1 MKFTR
6 VLFAI
11 LLTLALEGI
20 SAQVNYEQSLSFSE
34 SNYQLQDLISE
45 VFATTQVNFS
55 YSSSVVNPEE
65 LVILKSQSYTL
76 GEFLDEVTNQLS
88 IDYIEFRGKILF
100 VERKTEWQPFQIYG
114 FVRDAASGEALIGAS
129 VYNFRDKSGTETND
143 FGYFTLK
150 INTPEP
156 FVKISFIG
164 YESLI
169 LDNLSVARRESKYE
183 LKPVFTIPE
192 ILVTPE
198 DTINQKL
205 AIQEVTDKTVKNV
218 SPGLFGQKDILQAL
232 KFLSGIQSGSE
243 VQGNLLVRGGGTDQ
257 NLILMDGV
265 PLYEVNHLL
274 GLTSIFNEDAVNDVD
289 IFTSGFSPKYGGRLS
304 SIINIQIKDGNK
316 FVHKANTSVGLL
328 GAKVHADGPLVNEK
342 TSYNISMRTSY
353 INRLVAPLAK
363 RLLDVEQS
371 DFGYS
376 DMNLKFH
383 HKFTENSSL
392 SLSTYQ
398 GIDKVGFA
406 TTTFNDEYPD
416 IAALRADNSIDW
428 RNNVVSLRYS
438 HLLSE
443 KLFLSFSA
451 STVNYSLD
459 SRSSNFYNT
468 VITPD
473 SVLTEEL
480 DVFANSQIS
489 DRNLRLDMEYNFNNA
504 HEALF
509 GAGVSNHIYNPS
521 VISKEVVVS
530 NFSPNPSIDLRAS
543 ERFVYFEDKWALNKN
558 VNFSAGFH
566 FSQFEI
572 EDAEFSSFQP
582 RLKLSLYFNE
592 KTDLELSYSKMTQF
606 VHLLVNPG
614 TGLPSDLWLPS
625 TSLIPPEEAQ
635 QFSTRLN
642 YIWNKDCISFISAY
656 YKRFENL
663 IEYRSAFPLYNP
675 VINQST
681 VLPIF
686 NNSRDWEDRV
696 EIGNG
701 SAYGVDFFTAYTTQR
716 WNTSISYNFGVSTR
730 QFENINKGEPFP
742 FKYDRRHD
750 ISITGNYKLSERSR
764 LGANW
769 VYGTGHATTFATS
782 AFRGVDGELILD
794 FSSRNNFRLPAY
806 HRLDISF
813 NYIKPLTQKLDL
825 EVTAG
830 LYNAYNQLNPYYVYL
845 YSDQD
850 GEQFT
855 PRQVGIFPILPFFN
869 LRLNI

>member
-1 MKFTR
+1 MACAK
-6 VLFAI
+6 
-11 LLTLALEGI
+11 LTGQIDYTQE
-20 SAQVNYEQSLSFSE
+20 LSFSE
-34 SNYQLQDLISE
+34 TSYQLQDLIQVVTS
-45 VFATTQVNFS
+45 VTQVNFS

-65 LVILKSQSYTL
+65 IIVLRSRDYNLE
-76 GEFLDEVTNQLS
+76 GFLAEITTQLN
-88 IDYIEFRGKILF
+88 IDYIEFRGKILL
-100 VERKTEWQPFQIYG
+100 VERKKEWQPFQIYG
-114 FVRDAASGEALIGAS
+114 FVRDEASGEALIGAS
-129 VYNFRDKSGTETND
+129 IYNFTDKSGTQTND
-143 FGYFTLK
+143 FGFFTLK

-156 FVKISFIG
+156 YVKISFIG
-164 YESLI
+164 YESLL
-169 LDNLSVARRESKYE
+169 LDNLSASRSESKFF
-183 LKPVFTIPE
+183 LKPIFTIPE

-198 DTINQKL
+198 DSINQKL
-205 AIQEVTDKTVKNV
+205 VIQEAIDKTAKNI

-232 KFLSGIQSGSE
+232 KFLPGLQSGSE
-243 VQGNLLVRGGGTDQ
+243 VQGNLLVRGGGSDQ

-316 FVHKANTSVGLL
+316 FVHRTNASIGLL
-328 GAKVHADGPLVNEK
+328 GAKVHADGPLVNGR
-342 TSYNISMRTSY
+342 TSYNVSLRTSF
-353 INRLVAPLAK
+353 INTLVAPLAR

-392 SLSTYQ
+392 SISTYQ

-406 TTTFNDEYPD
+406 TTTFNEEFPE

-428 RNNVVSLRYS
+428 RNNIISMRYS
-438 HLLSE
+438 HLLS
-443 KLFLSFSA
+443 KNLFVSFSA
-451 STVNYSLD
+451 NTVNYSLN
-459 SRSSNFYNT
+459 SRSSNFYNI
-468 VITPD
+468 VQGPD
-473 SVLTEEL
+473 SIVTEEL
-480 DVFANSQIS
+480 DVFANSLIS
-489 DRNLRLDMEYNFNNA
+489 DRNLRLDIEYNFNNK
-504 HEALF
+504 HEVMF
-509 GAGVSNHIYNPS
+509 GAGLSNHIYNPS
-521 VISKEVVVS
+521 VISKEEVVS
-530 NFSPNPSIDLRAS
+530 SFMPNQSVDLSAT
-543 ERFVYFEDKWALNKN
+543 EQFVYFEDKLDLSKYIS
-558 VNFSAGFH
+558 FSGGFH
-566 FSQFEI
+566 FSHFEI
-572 EDAEFSSFQP
+572 EDVDFSSFQP
-582 RLKLSLYFNE
+582 RLKLSFYFDE
-592 KTDLELSYSKMTQF
+592 KTDLEISYSKMTQF

-625 TSLIPPEEAQ
+625 TSLIPPEHAE

-642 YIWNKDCISFISAY
+642 YIWNKDCISFVSAY

-696 EIGNG
+696 EIGEG
-701 SAYGVDFFTAYTTQR
+701 SAYGVDFFTAYTTKR
-716 WNTSISYNFGVSTR
+716 WNTSLSYNYGISER
-730 QFENINKGEPFP
+730 QFDNINKGEPFP

-750 ISITGNYKLSERSR
+750 VSISGNYKVNDRTR
-764 LGANW
+764 IGANW
-769 VYGTGHATTFATS
+769 VYGTGHATTFATR

-806 HRLDISF
+806 HRLDFSF
-813 NYIKPLTQKLDL
+813 NYLKPLSDLVDL
-825 EVTAG
+825 EITAG
-830 LYNAYNQLNPYYVYL
+830 LYNAYNRLNPYYVYL

-850 GEQFT
+850 GEVFT
-855 PRQVGIFPILPFFN
+855 PRQVGIFPVLPFFN
-869 LRLNI
+869 LRLNM